1 VEQFFAAAR
10 SISVDEGVL
19 ERSDRVSVLRG
30 DFGWDDVGTWDALFR
45 VRAHDGDGNATQG
58 VVHARD
64 ARGNVVHAEG
74 SAVVLYG
81 VDDLVVVVRDG
92 MVLVTTR
99 ERSADLKTLLDALP
113 QDAKERP

>member
-1 VEQFFAAAR
+1 
-10 SISVDEGVL
+10 
-19 ERSDRVSVLRG
+19 
-30 DFGWDDVGTWDALFR
+30 
-45 VRAHDGDGNATQG
+45 
-58 VVHARD
+58 
-64 ARGNVVHAEG
+64 
-74 SAVVLYG
+74 VVLYG